1 MVLRDAI
8 QNTARSD
15 PATRS
20 PARDPR
26 LDPNRII
33 GISGTIAFNVVMLL
47 VLLAPLSRPQHP
59 RLPDPP
65 QVFEWITAQPRPPDP
80 PPPVPVEVIR
90 PAQPQPQPA
99 LQRQATPA
107 ADVPVVVER
116 GSLPA
121 DPVVK
126 PAAEATASI
135 EYAAPREG
143 VRLEYREAPAPR
155 YPREALLAGIEGSVL
170 LQVLVAADGRPLEV
184 VIHRS
189 SGHRVLDEA
198 ARRQVL
204 RAWRFRPAMQDG
216 RAVQA
221 LGLVPVDF
229 RLGH

>member
-8 QNTARSD
+8 QSAARYN

-47 VLLAPLSRPQHP
+47 VLLAPLSRPEHA

-65 QVFEWITAQPRPPDP
+65 QAFEWITAQPQPPD
-80 PPPVPVEVIR
+80 PPPVPVEEIR
-90 PAQPQPQPA
+90 PAQPQPQPP
-99 LQRQATPA
+99 LQRLATPVA
-107 ADVPVVVER
+107 EAPVVIER

-135 EYAAPREG
+135 EHAAPREG

-155 YPREALLAGIEGSVL
+155 YPRDALLAGIEGTVL

-184 VIHRS
+184 AIHRS